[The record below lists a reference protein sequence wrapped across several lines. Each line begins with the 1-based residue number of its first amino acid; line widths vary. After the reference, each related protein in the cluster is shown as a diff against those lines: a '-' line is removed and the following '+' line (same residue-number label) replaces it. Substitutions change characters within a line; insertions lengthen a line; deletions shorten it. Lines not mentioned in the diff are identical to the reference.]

1 MRLLHYSDV
10 ENAYDDPGRIGRLA
24 GALDR
29 LRGEDALVVGTGD
42 NTSPGVLA
50 LATEGRQALDFF
62 AAVDPDVATFGNHDF
77 DYGPEA
83 ARGIVADSPQT
94 WVTANV
100 CADGERFAAGETRR
114 TALVEVDGTRVGFTG
129 VTTPRTASLSPQAT
143 PLTFTD
149 PVAAAADA
157 VADLRARGVDHVVVL
172 SHLGRG
178 DDELAEAIDADVV
191 LGGHVPTGR
200 IDRVDGTLVTRPGD
214 GGEAIV
220 EVDLGAGT
228 ATRHETG
235 DAPRD
240 EAVAR
245 ALDDRMSAAG
255 LDEIIA
261 TVDDP
266 LVRTEE
272 TLFGGE
278 SRVGNFVADA
288 YRWATG
294 ADVALQNSGGI
305 RSGDPIDGTVTVA
318 DLVSLL
324 PFDEPVAVAEL
335 SGAQLRRT
343 FEQAVDPS
351 LGFAE
356 DGWFHAHVSGAE
368 LAWNPETGDVDPV
381 RVDGGSLDHGATYTV
396 ATSDYV
402 LHTDD
407 EFPAIEESQRVE
419 TGRIQYETLVE
430 YARET
435 GIDPTVEGRVVERRA
450 GRETS

>member
-1 MRLLHYSDV
+1 MSLRILHYSDV
-10 ENAYDDPGRIGRLA
+10 ENAYDDPDRIGRLA
-24 GALDR
+24 GALDG
-29 LRGEDALVVGTGD
+29 LDGEDALVVGTGD

-62 AAVDPDVATFGNHDF
+62 DAVDPDVATFGNHDF
-77 DYGPEA
+77 DHGPA
-83 ARGIVADSPQT
+83 PTRAIVADSPQT

-100 CADGERFAAGETRR
+100 RADGERFAAAETRR
-114 TALVEVDGTRVGFTG
+114 TAVVRADGTSVGFTG
-129 VTTPRTASLSPQAT
+129 VTTPRTTSLTPEAT
-143 PLTFTD
+143 GLTFAD
-149 PVAAAADA
+149 PVTAATDA
-157 VADLRARGVDHVVVL
+157 VADLRERGVDHVVVL

-178 DDELAEAIDADVV
+178 DDDLARAVDADVV

-214 GGEAIV
+214 GGEAVV
-220 EVDLGAGT
+220 EVDLGVGT
-228 ATRHETG
+228 ATRHETAT
-235 DAPRD
+235 APRD
-240 EAVAR
+240 DAVAR
-245 ALDDRMSAAG
+245 ALDERMAAAG
-255 LDEIIA
+255 LDEVVA
-261 TVDDP
+261 RVDDP
-266 LVRTEE
+266 LVRTEA

-305 RSGDPIDGTVTVA
+305 RSGDPVEGTVTVA

-324 PFDEPVAVAEL
+324 PFEEPVAVAEL
-335 SGAQLRRT
+335 SGTELRRA

-356 DGWFHAHVSGAE
+356 EGWFHAHVSGAE
-368 LAWNPETGDVDPV
+368 LAWNPETGDVDTL
-381 RVDGGSLDHGATYTV
+381 RVDGDPLDPAATYTL

-407 EFPAIEESQRVE
+407 EFPAIEESQRVS
-419 TGRIQYETLVE
+419 TGRVQYETLVE

-435 GIDPTVEGRVVERRA
+435 GIDPSVEDRIAER
-450 GRETS
+450 